1 MSVLMCIKTF
11 SAIHLCWIIL
21 LYNFIC
27 YADLNLIKIKF
38 SVIMQYLCL
47 AIPEAVKSIAIL
59 TKLRSLIAR
68 NSFPSNQFIL
78 TEHNLKTSNLYK
90 CVHMARLFSAL
101 CKDSEIVCNKCKGQK
116 LHQSAIV
123 VFFSSFLLT
132 TAEGKMSVCLSRAV

>member
-1 MSVLMCIKTF
+1 MCIKTF
-11 SAIHLCWIIL
+11 SAIHLSWIIL

-27 YADLNLIKIKF
+27 YYIKIKF

-90 CVHMARLFSAL
+90 CVHLA
-101 CKDSEIVCNKCKGQK
+101 
-116 LHQSAIV
+116 
-123 VFFSSFLLT
+123 
-132 TAEGKMSVCLSRAV
+132 